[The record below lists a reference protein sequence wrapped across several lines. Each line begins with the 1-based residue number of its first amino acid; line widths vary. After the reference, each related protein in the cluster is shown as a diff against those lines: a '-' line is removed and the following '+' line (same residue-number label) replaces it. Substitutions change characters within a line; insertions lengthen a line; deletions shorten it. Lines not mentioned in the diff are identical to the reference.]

1 MTKKFVIYVY
11 IFDSMMTPQRF
22 RNSNFL
28 YYSNISAESKPYLNM
43 LYLLFSMSIR
53 GRDGLVGKIRWY
65 KSCDTVLFEVN
76 EEGRE
81 IVAW

>member
-43 LYLLFSMSIR
+43 LYLACQSGAEM
-53 GRDGLVGKIRWY
+53 G
-65 KSCDTVLFEVN
+65 
-76 EEGRE
+76 
-81 IVAW
+81 